1 MRSAGIGRPWTA
13 WIAAVAAAMLS
24 AAAMPCAQAKSIVDE
39 WSQVK
44 APAPPA
50 LKQVRIDPTSTALI
64 VMDISARTCSSAK
77 RPRCAA
83 SLPAI
88 ARLVR
93 EARASGV
100 LVLYSLV
107 GHDTRSDIPRAF
119 AARPSDTVVTGAGP
133 DKFVGSDLEAILK
146 AKRIKTLIAVGT
158 SAEGAVLN
166 TASGAAFRGFE
177 VVVPVDGMSSDT
189 LYGEQATTWYL
200 AHAPRVA
207 QHAMLT
213 AVDRMTF

>member
-1 MRSAGIGRPWTA
+1 MRGVAHSGRRMAWLAGVALTLS
-13 WIAAVAAAMLS
+13 AVAIAPAFS
-24 AAAMPCAQAKSIVDE
+24 QSIVDE

-50 LKQVRIDPTSTALI
+50 LKTVRIDPASSALI
-64 VMDISARTCSSAK
+64 VMDVSVRTCSRAK
-77 RPRCAA
+77 RPRCPQT
-83 SLPAI
+83 LPAI
-88 ARLVR
+88 AKLVR

-100 LVLYSLV
+100 PVLYSLV
-107 GHDTRSDIPRAF
+107 GHDKRSDIPKAF
-119 AARPSDTVVTGAGP
+119 AARSSDTVLTGAGP

-146 AKRIKTLIAVGT
+146 ARHVKTLIAVGT

-189 LYGEQATTWYL
+189 LYGEQSTAWYL
-200 AHAPRVA
+200 AHAPRVS
-207 QHAMLT
+207 QQTKVT
-213 AVDRMTF
+213 AVDRITF